1 MSNSPQPQQTASGP
15 AYEGRLLDRPDD
27 EVIDQGVGFDIRTLL
42 TRRGVLSLMGVGA
55 GSMALAACGAGDSGA
70 ASTAGSSTSTGATSS
85 ATGEIPEE
93 TNGPY
98 PADGTRDL
106 NILEQSGIER
116 QDLRSNLDGSATVE
130 GVALT
135 MAFVVTDMAGG
146 KPFEGAAV
154 YVWHCD
160 AQGRY
165 SMYTQGVEDQTWLR
179 GVQVADSDGKVSF
192 TTIVP
197 GCYSGRWPHLHFEVY
212 PDIAS
217 ATDVANVIATS
228 QVAFPADML
237 GPIYERGEYDG
248 SARNLTAVGSV
259 EQDGIFADS
268 VDLEMPTISGSID
281 AGYTATLAVNVDT
294 ATKLGSGGGQ
304 PPARRQP
311 PSGEMPP
318 LPPS

>member
-1 MSNSPQPQQTASGP
+1 MSDSPQPQQTASGP

-55 GSMALAACGAGDSGA
+55 GSLALAACGAGDSGA
-70 ASTAGSSTSTGATSS
+70 ASTAGSSTSTGATTS

-154 YVWHCD
+154 YAWHCD

-294 ATKLGSGGGQ
+294 TTEPSSGGGQ
-304 PPARRQP
+304 PPAGGRP
-311 PSGEMPP
+311 PS
-318 LPPS
+318 PPS

>member
-70 ASTAGSSTSTGATSS
+70 ASTAGSSTSTGAMTS

-116 QDLRSNLDGSATVE
+116 RDLRSNLDGSATVE

-154 YVWHCD
+154 YAWHCD
-160 AQGRY
+160 AEGRY

-212 PDIAS
+212 PDRAS

-237 GPIYERGEYDG
+237 GPIYERSEYDG

-294 ATKLGSGGGQ
+294 ATTPSAGGGMGGGGQ
-304 PPARRQP
+304 PPAGGPP
-311 PSGEMPP
+311 PSA
-318 LPPS
+318 PS